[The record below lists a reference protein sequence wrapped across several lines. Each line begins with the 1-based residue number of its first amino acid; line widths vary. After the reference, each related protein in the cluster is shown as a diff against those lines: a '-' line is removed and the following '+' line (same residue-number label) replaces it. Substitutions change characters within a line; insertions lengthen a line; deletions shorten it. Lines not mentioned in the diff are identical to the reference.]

1 MAEGEKLTFQLPVP
15 SNNLVVLHLENSL
28 ELALVSFQLPVV
40 PKEILEEPSPK
51 VVGILQK
58 KGNMRKIRRCEVFY
72 GVKYLKL
79 SFGQNKFHPKLRD

>member
-15 SNNLVVLHLENSL
+15 SNNFVVLHLEKTL
-28 ELALVSFQLPVV
+28 QLALVSFQLPVV

-58 KGNMRKIRRCEVFY
+58 KGNMRKNRRCAVLDS
-72 GVKYLKL
+72 VKYLKL
-79 SFGQNKFHPKLRD
+79 NFGQNKFHPKLRD